1 MNDVARNLIRSC
13 RFGVITAALS
23 CAIGLGVLP
32 ETAWAAQDDT
42 TLPQTAAPAE
52 RPATQSDA
60 VYDPAREGTFSGT
73 VAEVKSGGPGRLGW
87 LMRVHTL
94 GLGHGGKAETEVVLN
109 TDRGEI
115 WVHLGPTTFVKQQR
129 IEIKKGDRIDVIGSP
144 LAGYEPSPILAREVR
159 KANNAWTLR
168 DPAGQP
174 LWSTPETPQKRFW
187 TKNKVI
193 VIGVVAAKVVL
204 LTTVLRH

>member
-1 MNDVARNLIRSC
+1 MTAVAGNLTCSC
-13 RFGVITAALS
+13 RFGVIAAALS
-23 CAIGLGVLP
+23 CAVGLGVLP
-32 ETAWAAQDDT
+32 ETAGAAQDDT
-42 TLPQTAAPAE
+42 TRPQTSAPAQ

-94 GLGHGGKAETEVVLN
+94 GLGHGGEAETEVVLN
-109 TDRGEI
+109 TDRGEM

-129 IEIKKGDRIDVIGSP
+129 IEIEKGDRIEVVGSRVAGDEP
-144 LAGYEPSPILAREVR
+144 LRILAREVR

-168 DPAGQP
+168 DSAGQP
-174 LWSTPETPQKRFW
+174 LWSTPETPRKRFW
-187 TKNKVI
+187 TKNKII